1 MKGVILAG
9 GSGTRLHP
17 LTKAISKHIIPVYDK
32 PMIYYSIS
40 TLMLAKIREI
50 LIISTEEHLPFYQQ
64 LLGDGS
70 QWGVSFNYVIQN
82 APRGIAEAFILG
94 EQFIGNDPVCLVLGD
109 NIHQGRGL
117 SELLQNAK
125 STLSGATV
133 FAYYVDKPQAY
144 GVVEF
149 NEKHQAISIVE
160 KPLQP
165 KSNYAVTGLYF
176 YDNQVI
182 EVAKGLKPSGRGELE
197 ITDINQFYLYENK
210 LDVQV
215 LGRGFVWLD
224 MGTPETLLSASNY
237 IHMIEQRQGL
247 KIGCPEEIAWR
258 MNFIS
263 DEELLQ
269 RAQELN
275 KSSYGQYLS
284 GLVNHKHYY

>member
-1 MKGVILAG
+1 MKGIILAG

-32 PMIYYSIS
+32 PMVYYPIS
-40 TLMLAKIREI
+40 TLMLADIRDI
-50 LIISTEEHLPFYQQ
+50 LIISTEEHLPLYQT

-70 QWGVSFNYVIQN
+70 QWGVRFSYKIQN
-82 APRGIAEAFILG
+82 EPKGIAEAFILG
-94 EQFIGNDPVCLVLGD
+94 EEFIGSDSVCLVLGD

-117 SELLQNAK
+117 SELLQKAK
-125 STLSGATV
+125 SNLSGATV

-149 NEKHQAISIVE
+149 NEKQQAVSIVE
-160 KPLQP
+160 KPAEP

-176 YDNQVI
+176 YDNQVVDI
-182 EVAKGLKPSGRGELE
+182 AKDLKPSGRGELE
-197 ITDINQFYLYENK
+197 ITDINQYYLYENK

-237 IHMIEQRQGL
+237 IHVIEQRQGL

-258 MNFIS
+258 MNFIN
-263 DEELLQ
+263 DDELLA
-269 RAQELN
+269 RANELSKSNYGHYLLGLLNN
-275 KSSYGQYLS
+275 KRF
-284 GLVNHKHYY
+284 

>member
-1 MKGVILAG
+1 MKGIILAG

-40 TLMLAKIREI
+40 TLMLASIREI
-50 LIISTEEHLPFYQQ
+50 LIISTEEHLPLYQL

-70 QWGVSFNYVIQN
+70 QWGVSFHYKVQH
-82 APRGIAEAFILG
+82 APKGIAEAFILG
-94 EQFIGNDPVCLVLGD
+94 EEFIGQDPVCLVLGD

-125 STLSGATV
+125 NNLNGATV

-149 NEKHQAISIVE
+149 NEKQQAISIVE
-160 KPLQP
+160 KPVQP

-176 YDNQVI
+176 YDNQVA
-182 EVAKGLKPSGRGELE
+182 EVARGLKPSGRGELE

-237 IHMIEQRQGL
+237 IHTIEQRQGL

-263 DEELLQ
+263 YEELSQ
-269 RAQELN
+269 RATELN

-284 GLVNHKHYY
+284 DLLNHKHY

>member
-1 MKGVILAG
+1 MKGIILAG

-32 PMIYYSIS
+32 PMIYYAIS
-40 TLMLAKIREI
+40 TLMLADIREI
-50 LIISTEEHLPFYQQ
+50 LIISTEEHLPLYQL

-70 QWGVSFNYVIQN
+70 QWGVSFSYVIQN
-82 APRGIAEAFILG
+82 EPKGIAEAFILG
-94 EQFIGNDPVCLVLGD
+94 ETFIGTDPVCLVLGD

-117 SELLQNAK
+117 SELLRNAK
-125 STLSGATV
+125 NNLNGATV

-149 NEKHQAISIVE
+149 NDKQQAISIVE
-160 KPLQP
+160 KPVEP

-182 EVAKGLKPSGRGELE
+182 DVARNLKPSGRGELE

-263 DEELLQ
+263 DEELVQ
-269 RAQELN
+269 RAKELN

-284 GLVNHKHYY
+284 GLLNHNRY

>member
-1 MKGVILAG
+1 MKGIILAG

-17 LTKAISKHIIPVYDK
+17 LTKAISKQIIPVYDK

-40 TLMLAKIREI
+40 TLMLAKIRDI
-50 LIISTEEHLPFYQQ
+50 LIISTEEHLPLYQL

-70 QWGVSFNYVIQN
+70 QWGVSFSYVIQN
-82 APRGIAEAFILG
+82 APKGIAEAFILG
-94 EQFIGNDPVCLVLGD
+94 EEFIGNDSVCLVLGD

-117 SELLQNAK
+117 SELLLNAK
-125 STLSGATV
+125 SNLNGATV

-149 NEKHQAISIVE
+149 NDRQQAISIVE
-160 KPLQP
+160 KPSEP

-182 EVAKGLKPSGRGELE
+182 DVAKNLKPSGRGELE
-197 ITDINQFYLYENK
+197 ITDINQFYLYENR

-263 DEELLQ
+263 DEELSQ

-275 KSSYGQYLS
+275 KSNYGQYLS
-284 GLVNHKHYY
+284 DLLNHKHY